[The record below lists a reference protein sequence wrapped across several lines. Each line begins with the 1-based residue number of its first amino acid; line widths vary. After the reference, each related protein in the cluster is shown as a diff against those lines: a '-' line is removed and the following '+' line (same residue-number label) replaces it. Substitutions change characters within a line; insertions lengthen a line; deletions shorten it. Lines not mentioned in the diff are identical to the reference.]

1 MSAETIEYLRV
12 GVYFVVT
19 AILIVFLYSY
29 AVSMWRRQKHGIRD
43 YEKYGE
49 LAVRD
54 DLHDDLVE
62 PRITQKEQR

>member
-1 MSAETIEYLRV
+1 MEAETIEYLRV

-19 AILIVFLYSY
+19 IFLIVFLYSY
-29 AVSMWRRQKHGIRD
+29 AVSMWRRQERGIRD

-54 DLHDDLVE
+54 DLNDDLIE
-62 PRITQKEQR
+62 PRITEKEQR